1 MSPRRRLLVV
11 GVLLACLVA
20 LAAAAVSVVR
30 ATNGDGGSTGPE
42 STRIPAQDVP
52 GPVLLV
58 PGYGGG
64 TAGLESFVGALVS
77 SGRQA
82 TIVPL
87 PGDGTGPLEQQA
99 DVLDTFVE
107 RALDDGASSVDVIG
121 YSAGGVVAR
130 VWAERHDGA
139 EKARRIVTLGSP
151 HHGAQIAALGAL
163 LGADTCPAACQ
174 ELVPQSPFLSSLQT
188 PVPTPPQ
195 WLALWTTQDQTVVPP
210 DSGSLEGA
218 VSTSVQSVC
227 PSLHVGH
234 GDLPTDPVVIRF
246 VLDALGTGPL
256 VAPSPSSC

>member
-1 MSPRRRLLVV
+1 MTPRRRLLVV
-11 GVLLACLVA
+11 GVLLVC
-20 LAAAAVSVVR
+20 LAALVVAAVSVVR
-30 ATNGDGGSTGPE
+30 ATSGDGGTSRPE
-42 STRIPAQDVP
+42 SARIPPQDEP
-52 GPVLLV
+52 GPVFLV

-64 TAGLESFVGALVS
+64 TAGLQSLVAALIAA
-77 SGRQA
+77 GRQA

-87 PGDGTGPLEQQA
+87 PGDGTGSLEQQA

-107 RALDDGASSVDVIG
+107 RALDDGAPSVDVIG

-174 ELVPQSPFLSSLQT
+174 ELVPQSPLLSSLQT
-188 PVPTPPQ
+188 PVPTPPL
-195 WLALWTTQDQTVVPP
+195 WLALWTTQDQTVIPP

-227 PSLHVGH
+227 PSLRVGH

-246 VLDALGTGPL
+246 VLDALGSRPL

>member
-1 MSPRRRLLVV
+1 MTPRRRLLVV
-11 GVLLACLVA
+11 GVLLVA
-20 LAAAAVSVVR
+20 LAALTVAVVSGVL
-30 ATNGDGGSTGPE
+30 ATSGDGGTDRPE
-42 STRIPAQDVP
+42 SAGIPPQDQP

-64 TAGLESFVGALVS
+64 TAGLQSLVAALVAT
-77 SGRQA
+77 GRQA
-82 TIVPL
+82 TIMPL
-87 PGDGTGPLEQQA
+87 PGDGTGPLEEQA
-99 DVLDTFVE
+99 DVLDTYVE
-107 RALDDGASSVDVIG
+107 RALDDGAPSVDVIG
-121 YSAGGVVAR
+121 YSAGGIVAR

-139 EKARRIVTLGSP
+139 EKARRVVTLGSP
-151 HHGAQIAALGAL
+151 HHGAQIAAMGAL
-163 LGADTCPAACQ
+163 LGPDTCPSACQ

-227 PSLHVGH
+227 PALQVGH
-234 GDLPTDPVVIRF
+234 GDLPDDPVVMRF
-246 VLDALGTGPL
+246 VLDALGAGPL